1 MLGIRLW
8 NFYKT
13 QTNNAPKNKT
23 YEKTI
28 KINKYCQ
35 CHDGP
40 GANGSVSDHR
50 HQRCRPER
58 GLACAVGFQDYNRH
72 DAETTTSGQRVG
84 SRQGLGREVQREI
97 VLRVSDWNEGQD
109 LRRKTKAI
117 QRLQTG
123 ACGAAGE
130 SASTP
135 SRSAGSTADQPGA
148 DDDIRGRGAPPRRS

>member
-1 MLGIRLW
+1 KQTM
-8 NFYKT
+8 KT
-13 QTNNAPKNKT
+13 
-23 YEKTI
+23 
-28 KINKYCQ
+28 NKYCQ
-35 CHDGP
+35 RHDGP

-109 LRRKTKAI
+109 VSRKTKAI
-117 QRLQTG
+117 QRIKTG
-123 ACGAAGE
+123 AYGAAGE
-130 SASTP
+130 SARTP
-135 SRSAGSTADQPGA
+135 SRYDRSTPE
-148 DDDIRGRGAPPRRS
+148 